1 MRLNKKFL
9 LLNVILLILINQNI
23 YSQSKYNGK
32 VNKSVISG
40 KIIDSKTNEIMQYVS
55 VAVLKAK
62 DSTLVNGGITN
73 EKGEFAIN
81 NISYGKYILKCS
93 FVGYKDSF
101 KNVAVNDAKTNAG
114 EIKITES
121 SSNLETVNITADRQ
135 MMEYKLDKRVIN
147 VDKNLV
153 ASGGDASNVLDQV
166 PSVQVDDEGNLT
178 LRGNSNVTLLID
190 GKPSSLYGSD
200 IQSVL
205 SQIPA
210 SSIETIEVITNP
222 SAKYNP
228 EGMSGIINIKLKEK
242 GNRGLNGNINITGGS
257 ALQKYMP
264 KDNFSA
270 ALNYSNKK
278 FAINASVDGRYDD
291 RGRKY
296 DNVKF
301 LYGNTP
307 NTISDMVRSQRD
319 GSSTSYGMGFQLGAD
334 YYINKLNT
342 LSLNFNTHLHNTP
355 DDNGTVTNTD
365 LLDINSSR
373 TNKDISS
380 GTDKGNFN
388 NIGITY
394 DKKFKGNSDQEFY
407 ANLTWNWGDF
417 KNNNDETLDY
427 YNNNFADYYKNDN
440 ENSHF
445 NHLVADIHYVQPFSK
460 TTKLEVGYN
469 LEYNNS
475 NNSYD
480 YYINNNPFVDTA
492 TSYDF
497 HRDGQ
502 IHALYATFGFQL
514 GEKLSTQLGLR
525 GEIVTN
531 NFSKELL
538 TNINTDFTKNYNS
551 LYPTIHISYQL
562 TKAQAFQLSY
572 SRRVRRP
579 DPWTLMPNIDLSNPE
594 YVRFGNPN
602 IDPEYTDA
610 YELGYS
616 LMLKKATIYSSLY
629 YRKTSNEMERFEF
642 LWNQANCSAYGF
654 DWAWDIAGGESNS
667 GRTAQTY
674 VNLAHCYNYGL
685 ELIIDYQ
692 LFSWWKTNIS
702 SNFFAQEEDG
712 SGLNYSN
719 VKSFNWNTKLT
730 STMTLPKEWTIQL
743 SGQYYAPTKTIQGR
757 NEANYFAD
765 IAIRK
770 NILHKQGTIALNFRD
785 MFNTRAHDGYVYT
798 DQYYAYNHRKPYSQA
813 ISVSFSYR
821 FGQTTNMKKK
831 VQKQQQDSNY
841 NYTGGEEE

>member
-1 MRLNKKFL
+1 MRLNKKIL
-9 LLNVILLILINQNI
+9 LLITIIVMSINQNL
-23 YSQSKYNGK
+23 YSQTKYPSKT
-32 VNKSVISG
+32 NKSTIVG
-40 KIIDSKTNEIMQYVS
+40 KITDTKTNEIMQYVS
-55 VAVLKAK
+55 VAILRSK
-62 DSTLVNGGITN
+62 DSTLINGSITN
-73 EKGEFAIN
+73 EKGAFSIP

-93 FVGYKDSF
+93 FIGYKDTF
-101 KNVAVNDAKTNAG
+101 KNIVVNNIKTDVG
-114 EIKITES
+114 EIKISES
-121 SSNLETVNITADRQ
+121 SSNLQAVNITADRQ

-147 VDKNLV
+147 VDKNIV
-153 ASGGDASNVLDQV
+153 ATGGNAGDVLDQV

-190 GKPSSLYGSD
+190 GKPSTLYGSD
-200 IQSVL
+200 VPSVL

-242 GNRGLNGNINITGGS
+242 GNRGLNGNVNLTAGT
-257 ALQKYMP
+257 ALKKYMP

-270 ALNYSNKK
+270 SLNYSNKK
-278 FAINASVDGRYDD
+278 FALTGSVDGRYDE

-296 DNVKF
+296 DNFKF
-301 LYGNTP
+301 TNGSNNSL
-307 NTISDMVRSQRD
+307 SSVVRSQRE
-319 GSSTSYGMGFQLGAD
+319 GNSTGYGMGLQLGAD

-342 LSLNFNTHLHNTP
+342 ISLSFNSHLHRNP
-355 DDNGTVTNTD
+355 DDDGTVTNTD
-365 LLDINSSR
+365 LFNKYSYR
-373 TNKDISS
+373 TNKDITN
-380 GTDKGNFN
+380 GDNTGNFN
-388 NIGITY
+388 NIGLTY

-407 ANLTWNWGDF
+407 ANVTWNWGHF
-417 KNNNDETLDY
+417 KNNDNETLDY
-427 YNNNFADYYKNDN
+427 FNDSIADYYKDN
-440 ENSHF
+440 KNNSHF

-469 LEYNNS
+469 LEYDVS
-475 NNSYD
+475 NDSYD
-480 YYINNNPFVDTA
+480 YYLNHNPYVDTA

-538 TNINTDFTKNYNS
+538 TNVNTDFTKNYNS

-562 TKAQAFQLSY
+562 TKNQAFQLSY

-579 DPWTLMPNIDLSNPE
+579 DPWTMMPNIDLTNPE

-602 IDPEYTDA
+602 IDPEYTNA

-616 LMLKKATIYSSLY
+616 LMIKKATIYSSLY
-629 YRKTSNEMERFEF
+629 YRATSNEMSRFEF
-642 LWNQANCSAYGF
+642 LWNQENCNAYGF
-654 DWAWDIAGGESNS
+654 GWAWDIAGGESNS

-692 LFSWWKTNIS
+692 LFPWWKANIS
-702 SNFFAQEEDG
+702 SNFFGQEEDG
-712 SGLNYSN
+712 TDLNYSK
-719 VKSFNWNTKLT
+719 VKSFNWNSKLS

-743 SGQYYAPTKTIQGR
+743 SGQYYAPTKNIQGHNDAR
-757 NEANYFAD
+757 YFAD
-765 IAIRK
+765 IAIKK
-770 NILHKQGTIALNFRD
+770 NILDKQGTISLNFRD
-785 MFNTRAHDGYVYT
+785 IFDTKRSDGYTYSNE
-798 DQYYAYNHRKPYSQA
+798 YISFNHRKPYSQ
-813 ISVSFSYR
+813 SVSISFSYR
-821 FGQTTNMKKK
+821 FGQTANMKKK
-831 VQKQQQDSNY
+831 MKQQQDSNY